1 MKRVVCLL
9 LCAVLL
15 MGLLPA
21 AALANDE
28 QPMYFEVCSKYGN
41 VSDEGRVTPL
51 HTGYGATV
59 YFRVYTAETGGEAIT
74 GDQMHL
80 YENNEDVTG
89 SMLTWI
95 PSENNGYYRWDTHA
109 VKTANPV
116 FLASVDD
123 QEYEGITQVHEAD
136 IGWFSSD
143 SKSLSSAL
151 TFADKTAANVFYDG
165 SKRVTVYLLAE
176 FNVLTSIA
184 ETTITKSDGLQY
196 NVFERTNIYNGNT
209 PCGDGLAVTCPAG
222 LSGDLTLSVSMRY
235 RRSWEPETETKE
247 TTYTVT
253 FSESGKKPDGDTQS
267 RPGEPTAIK
276 VKIKDKEEV
285 CWFGVGT
292 FKNNKFDILSNSSM
306 GNPADTPNYA
316 ILAVGLW
323 RMIEGSNGSWDLT
336 MLSPEEVE
344 EVMTQADFQLNF
356 YPQSGQAADPPEKKQ
371 LGEIKRPEY
380 PYDDLIQAAAA
391 AAETGMPAAA
401 CYPLEAKH
409 EGTWRVEA
417 VCEMKGTG
425 KTCTAYGNL
434 ERRVLNNVELT
445 GCSTVEEIN
454 NALKQEIKKLQD
466 TSSDERRETNIC
478 VWMTAKEYTGQIV
491 VQEISQG
498 LMKVG
503 VNVEFIGVG
512 QDEESGMPRVK
523 LQGGICSENVPIAVQ
538 WISFVGAGKQD
549 PEDSNSKYLEYWPA
563 EGVHKG
569 AENSALYGNSMATA
583 GHCKFTG
590 YYYAMKLTK
599 EMRLCGSDNNYVEN
613 YIAWYLG
620 EGVNNGGNPAANNCV
635 FERNDYAIWVEKF
648 NLRPS
653 FYAPSNCRF
662 IDNKL
667 DIQNN
672 SNKGNTNRIW
682 FIPGNYFVHGKNAD
696 GTPHLKTMISPTTTV
711 SCCPMRLGNQL
722 FFDFEWGATN
732 PRTYV
737 LSNDL
742 TGIYPMPVDDLDGKT
757 FEVVGTG
764 ITDTGEE
771 TDQTLATFS
780 FDSADSPVQRRAP
793 AARRSI
799 ALFSAEEEKSFDA
812 TVRVRSSDERIDFT
826 MNDPCRSVTVKL
838 PCKFKYGTVTHT
850 LNGKSE
856 QLETVRFDGE
866 TVSFETSEGG
876 DYTIE
881 YRPSGG
887 FIVAGYDDQERLV
900 GVQFVSSKDDPVT
913 ITASTIK
920 YFAIDRSYRPLDEVV
935 IPRR

>member
-1 MKRVVCLL
+1 MKRVICLL

-21 AALANDE
+21 AALADGE
-28 QPMYFEVCSKYGN
+28 LPMYFEECSEYGN

-74 GDQMHL
+74 GDQLHL

-123 QEYEGITQVHEAD
+123 QDYEGITQVHEAD

-196 NVFERTNIYNGNT
+196 HVFERTNIYNGNT

-253 FSESGKKPDGDTQS
+253 FSKTGKKPDGDTQS

-344 EVMTQADFQLNF
+344 EVMTQADFKLNF

-371 LGEIKRPEY
+371 LGEIKKPEY

-391 AAETGMPAAA
+391 AAETGMPEAA
-401 CYPLEAKH
+401 CYPLEARH
-409 EGTWRVEA
+409 EGMWRVEA
-417 VCEMKGTG
+417 VCKMKGTEE
-425 KTCTAYGNL
+425 TYTAWGNL

-466 TSSDERRETNIC
+466 TSSDKRRETNIC
-478 VWMTAKEYTGQIV
+478 VWMSLPNYTGQIDV
-491 VQEISQG
+491 PEISQG

-512 QDEESGMPRVK
+512 QDEESGMPKVE
-523 LQGGICSENVPIAVQ
+523 LQGGIRSENVPIAVQ

-569 AENSALYGNSMATA
+569 AENSALYGLSAATA
-583 GHCKFTG
+583 SHCSFTD
-590 YYYAMKLTK
+590 YYYAMKLT
-599 EMRLCGSDNNYVEN
+599 EGMRLCGSDNTYVGN
-613 YIAWYLG
+613 HIAWYLG
-620 EGVNNGGNPAANNCV
+620 KGNYNGGNPAANNCV
-635 FERNDYAIWVEKF
+635 FERNDYAIWIEKF

-653 FYAPSNCRF
+653 FYAPSRCQF

-667 DIQNN
+667 DIQND
-672 SNKGNTNRIW
+672 SGRAW
-682 FIPGNYFVHGKNAD
+682 FIPGNYFVHGPTDD
-696 GTPHLKTMISPTTTV
+696 GRDYLATAIDPATLVNCYPLCRREIINGKERDVFYYNYTQLGRNEIYQLANRLASTYRTPL
-711 SCCPMRLGNQL
+711 
-722 FFDFEWGATN
+722 A
-732 PRTYV
+732 Y
-737 LSNDL
+737 
-742 TGIYPMPVDDLDGKT
+742 LDGKT
-757 FEVVGTG
+757 FEVV
-764 ITDTGEE
+764 DE
-771 TDQTLATFS
+771 DSAQPLATFS
-780 FDSADSPVQRRAP
+780 FDSADSPAQRRAP

-799 ALFSAEEEKSFDA
+799 ARFSAEEEKSFDA
-812 TVRVRSSDERIDFT
+812 TVRVDRTDKQIDFT

-838 PCKFKYGTVTHT
+838 PCEFKYGTVTHT

-887 FIVAGYDDQERLV
+887 FIVAGYDDQRRLV
-900 GVQFVSSKDDPVT
+900 GVQFVSSKVDPVT
-913 ITASTIK
+913 ITAPTIK

>member
-21 AALANDE
+21 AALADGE
-28 QPMYFEVCSKYGN
+28 QPMYFQVCSEDGS
-41 VSDEGRVTPL
+41 VSEEQSGRGSQL
-51 HTGYGATV
+51 HMGYGVTV
-59 YFRVYTAETGGEAIT
+59 YFRVYTARTGGEAIT
-74 GDQMHL
+74 GEQLHL
-80 YENNEDVTG
+80 YENNEDVTDG
-89 SMLTWI
+89 MLTWMDD
-95 PSENNGYYRWDTHA
+95 YYAWDTRW

-116 FLASVDD
+116 FLASVGD
-123 QEYEGITQVHEAD
+123 QDYEGITQVHEAEV
-136 IGWFSSD
+136 GWFSSRN
-143 SKSLSSAL
+143 KSISTAL
-151 TFADKTAANVFYDG
+151 TYGGVSDASVYYDG
-165 SKRVTVYLLAE
+165 TEDVTVYLTAD
-176 FNVLTSIA
+176 FSFT
-184 ETTITKSDGLQY
+184 
-196 NVFERTNIYNGNT
+196 TNITLSDVKKTNNDIQLELESRGSFGERNL
-209 PCGDGLAVTCPAG
+209 GSLLKVTCPANLTG
-222 LSGDLTLSVSMRY
+222 ELTVTVPVDLCYYSEDGEEEWRN
-235 RRSWEPETETKE
+235 
-247 TTYTVT
+247 TYTVT
-253 FSESGKKPDGDTQS
+253 FSKTGKKPDGDMPS

-276 VKIKDKEEV
+276 VKIDGEEKV
-285 CWFGVGT
+285 CWFGVGEYAND
-292 FKNNKFDILSNSSM
+292 KYDILSGSSM
-306 GNPADTPNYA
+306 GSPSTNTNFA

-323 RMIEGSNGSWDLT
+323 WKDEHKNGSWDLT
-336 MLSPEEVE
+336 MLSEKEAKQ
-344 EVMTQADFQLNF
+344 VMKQAEFHLEF
-356 YPQSGQAADPPEKKQ
+356 HAQSGQEFPPEGLTPSQIEEKY
-371 LGEIKRPEY
+371 GYE
-380 PYDDLIQAAAA
+380 DLVKEVTSADAL
-391 AAETGMPAAA
+391 GMPASA
-401 CYPLEAKH
+401 CYPLEAQH

-417 VCEMKGTG
+417 VCEMNK
-425 KTCTAYGNL
+425 KTYTAYGNL

-466 TSSDERRETNIC
+466 TSSDKRRETNIC
-478 VWMTAKEYTGQIV
+478 VIMNELDYTGQIV
-491 VQEISQG
+491 VPKISRG
-498 LMKVG
+498 LMDVG
-503 VNVEFIGVG
+503 VNVEFIGNYWRDDIGTRMV
-512 QDEESGMPRVK
+512 D
-523 LQGGICSENVPIAVQ
+523 LHGGICSDNVPIAVQ
-538 WISFVGAGKQD
+538 RINFIGAGLQ
-549 PEDSNSKYLEYWPA
+549 EPA
-563 EGVHKG
+563 EDGTITYWEKWPDGRGNDG
-569 AENSALYGNSMATA
+569 AENSALYGNSAATA
-583 GHCKFTG
+583 AGCSFTG

-599 EMRLCGSDNNYVEN
+599 EMRLCGENNTYFEN
-613 YIAWYLG
+613 HIAWYLG
-620 EGVNNGGNPAANNCV
+620 EGNDNGGNPHANNCV
-635 FERNDYAIWVEKF
+635 FERNDIAIQIENF

-757 FEVVGTG
+757 FEVVGS
-764 ITDTGEE
+764 GEE
-771 TDQTLATFS
+771 TDYTLATFT
-780 FDSADSPVQRRAP
+780 FDSADSPAQRRAP

-799 ALFSAEEEKSFDA
+799 ARFSAEEEKSFDA
-812 TVRVRSSDERIDFT
+812 TVRVDRTDEQIDFT

-838 PCKFKYGTVTHT
+838 PCEFKYGTVTHT

-920 YFAIDRSYRPLDEVV
+920 YFKYFAIDRSYRPLDEVV

>member
-21 AALANDE
+21 AALADGE
-28 QPMYFEVCSKYGN
+28 LQMYFEICDEDGVVRDSTRWPGVGSIYGD
-41 VSDEGRVTPL
+41 SIF
-51 HTGYGATV
+51 
-59 YFRVYTAETGGEAIT
+59 FRAYTAETGGEAIT
-74 GDQMHL
+74 GDQLRL
-80 YENNEDVTG
+80 YENNEDVTD

-95 PSENNGYYRWDTHA
+95 PPENNGYYKWDSHA
-109 VKTANPV
+109 AKTVAPV
-116 FLASVDD
+116 FLATIGE
-123 QEYEGITQVHEAD
+123 QKYEGRAQVHEAEV
-136 IGWFSSD
+136 GWFSSRD
-143 SKSLSSAL
+143 KSISTAL
-151 TFADKTAANVFYDG
+151 TYGFATDANVYYDG
-165 SKRVTVYLLAE
+165 TKDVTVYLTADFSFTTIISE
-176 FNVLTSIA
+176 TSII
-184 ETTITKSDGLQY
+184 EKTDGIEYALEDRGV
-196 NVFERTNIYNGNT
+196 NEGIKLGNR
-209 PCGDGLAVTCPAG
+209 LKVTCKAPW
-222 LSGDLTLSVSMRY
+222 SGDLWLKVRVTQQY
-235 RRSWEPETETKE
+235 IFGGEPQDVI
-247 TTYTVT
+247 YTVT
-253 FSESGKKPDGDTQS
+253 FSKDGKKTGEEGQS

-812 TVRVRSSDERIDFT
+812 TVRVDRTDEQIDFT

-838 PCKFKYGTVTHT
+838 PCEFKYGTVTHT

-866 TVSFETSEGG
+866 TVSFETSKGG

-887 FIVAGYDDQERLV
+887 FIVAGYDAQRRLV

-913 ITASTIK
+913 ITAPTIK

>member
-21 AALANDE
+21 AALADGE
-28 QPMYFEVCSKYGN
+28 LRMYFEICEEDGVVRNATRWPGVGSIYGD
-41 VSDEGRVTPL
+41 SIF
-51 HTGYGATV
+51 
-59 YFRVYTAETGGEAIT
+59 FRAYTAETGGEAIT
-74 GDQMHL
+74 DDQLRL

-95 PSENNGYYRWDTHA
+95 PSGNNGYYKWDSHA
-109 VKTANPV
+109 AKTVAPV
-116 FLASVDD
+116 FLATIGE
-123 QEYEGITQVHEAD
+123 QKYEGSAQVHEAEV
-136 IGWFSSD
+136 GWFSSRD
-143 SKSLSSAL
+143 KSISTAL
-151 TFADKTAANVFYDG
+151 TYGFATDANVYYDG
-165 SKRVTVYLLAE
+165 TKDVTVYLTADFSFVTNISE
-176 FNVLTSIA
+176 SDI
-184 ETTITKSDGLQY
+184 ETTEGIE
-196 NVFERTNIYNGNT
+196 FELEDRGNNEGT
-209 PCGDGLAVTCPAG
+209 DLGKRLKVTCKAPW
-222 LSGDLTLSVSMRY
+222 SGDLWLRVRVEERY
-235 RRSWEPETETKE
+235 ILNENPQSIY
-247 TTYTVT
+247 YTVT
-253 FSESGKKPDGDTQS
+253 FSKDGKKTGEEGQS

-276 VKIKDKEEV
+276 VTIDGEEKV
-285 CWFGVGT
+285 CWFGVGEYAND
-292 FKNNKFDILSNSSM
+292 KYDILSGSSM
-306 GNPADTPNYA
+306 GSPSTNTNFA

-323 RMIEGSNGSWDLT
+323 WKDEHKNGSWDLT
-336 MLSPEEVE
+336 MLSEKEAKQ
-344 EVMTQADFQLNF
+344 VMKQAEFHLEF
-356 YPQSGQAADPPEKKQ
+356 HAQSGQEFPPEGLTPSQIEEKY
-371 LGEIKRPEY
+371 GYE
-380 PYDDLIQAAAA
+380 DLVKEVTSADAL
-391 AAETGMPAAA
+391 GMPASA
-401 CYPLEAKH
+401 CYPLEAQH

-417 VCEMKGTG
+417 VCEMNK
-425 KTCTAYGNL
+425 KTYTAYGNL

-466 TSSDERRETNIC
+466 TSSDKRRETNIC
-478 VWMTAKEYTGQIV
+478 VIMNELDYTGQIV
-491 VQEISQG
+491 VPKISRG
-498 LMKVG
+498 LMDVG
-503 VNVEFIGVG
+503 VNVEFIGNYWRDDIGTRMV
-512 QDEESGMPRVK
+512 D
-523 LQGGICSENVPIAVQ
+523 LHGGICSDNVPIAVQ
-538 WISFVGAGKQD
+538 RINFIGAGLQ
-549 PEDSNSKYLEYWPA
+549 EPA
-563 EGVHKG
+563 EDGPITYWEKWPDGRGNDG
-569 AENSALYGNSMATA
+569 AENSALYGNSAATA
-583 GHCKFTG
+583 AGCSFTG

-599 EMRLCGSDNNYVEN
+599 EMRLCGENNTYFEN
-613 YIAWYLG
+613 HIAWYLG
-620 EGVNNGGNPAANNCV
+620 EGNDNGGNPHANNCV
-635 FERNDYAIWVEKF
+635 FERNDIAIQIENF

-771 TDQTLATFS
+771 TDQTLATFT
-780 FDSADSPVQRRAP
+780 FDSADSPAQRRAP

-799 ALFSAEEEKSFDA
+799 ARFSAEEEKSFDA
-812 TVRVRSSDERIDFT
+812 TVRVDRTDERIDFT

-887 FIVAGYDDQERLV
+887 FIVAGYDDQRRLV
-900 GVQFVSSKDDPVT
+900 GVQFVFSKGDPVT

-935 IPRR
+935 IPQG